1 MKIPISDFV
10 LTQLTES
17 SLNEILDIQE
27 EAFSVLSNSDLLRRN
42 DTEMLR
48 SCLNQPHYSIGA
60 YHGGI
65 LAGFAILFFPGQSE
79 ENLAVKLKCI
89 NTSTMKSANYKLCI
103 VRPQYRGNHLQVYL
117 GELLEKY
124 ALKQNVDIVCAT
136 VSPENCYSMYNIL
149 KLGYT
154 YDHTLVKYGLIRNL
168 YYKLLKA

>member
-1 MKIPISDFV
+1 M
-10 LTQLTES
+10 
-17 SLNEILDIQE
+17 
-27 EAFSVLSNSDLLRRN
+27 
-42 DTEMLR
+42 
-48 SCLNQPHYSIGA
+48 
-60 YHGGI
+60 
-65 LAGFAILFFPGQSE
+65 
-79 ENLAVKLKCI
+79 
-89 NTSTMKSANYKLCI
+89 
-103 VRPQYRGNHLQVYL
+103 QVYL